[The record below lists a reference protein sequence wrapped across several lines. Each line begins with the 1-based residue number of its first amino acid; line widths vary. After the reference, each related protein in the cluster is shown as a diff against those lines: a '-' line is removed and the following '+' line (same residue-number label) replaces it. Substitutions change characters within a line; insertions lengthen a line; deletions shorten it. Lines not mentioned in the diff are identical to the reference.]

1 MKINF
6 SSLKVYVNTE
16 IQKLYNVFSPI
27 LHSHGNITSNG
38 MIGDSNDNANK
49 NVVTDENGQI
59 TIEEKTEG
67 LDSFNYGYIDE
78 NLQCHLIKVE
88 EINILSA
95 DSQLLPSEDFNLSG
109 EIITDDETNNPIA
122 VKIYLNND
130 YLETIYTYGYD
141 KSFDFSIE
149 DSELVSGENII
160 KMQCGN
166 VVLEHTCLLSQDVLT
181 LTSDKDILSYADND
195 AATLTA
201 TLFANDNVGKEV
213 VFSTDVLKSTVV
225 SESGTYNFGNKF
237 VFDCSFLSA
246 INEEELWLNKNGMY
260 IHIYPQNTGKI
271 GITVMN
277 SSNSIKQLG
286 GTDGTFT
293 IENGFIKGHGLDDD
307 FSWDISNVD
316 LTDWTLS
323 SGISVTVDEYFY
335 RIATTDSSG
344 VAIAPYISRGAGDVT
359 ITAECMSLQETITI
373 QDYYISSSTDF
384 HFTGASSDTR
394 KYTHP
399 FPNFTF
405 SNTSW
410 EMTAEMKCTHNGE
423 GFGVSNFDNT
433 KQVWCVKQGNN
444 YYLSGL
450 EGTNPNLWERSN
462 VLMNTTTYY
471 PIKITKEG
479 DVLKWYFN
487 DVLMKTMSS
496 TDFANVS
503 TVTVSGMS
511 YYASSNFYV
520 RNIKVKPL

>member
-16 IQKLYNVFSPI
+16 IQKLHNVFSPI

-130 YLETIYTYGYD
+130 YLETVYTYGYD

-149 DSELVSGENII
+149 DSELVSGENTI

-166 VVLEHTCLLSQDVLT
+166 IVVEHTCLLSQDTLT
-181 LTSDKDILSYADND
+181 LISDKDILSATDSD
-195 AATLTA
+195 VATLTA
-201 TLFANDNVGKEV
+201 KVYGSDVSGKSV
-213 VFSTDVLKSTVV
+213 VFKNGSTVL
-225 SESGTYNFGNKF
+225 
-237 VFDCSFLSA
+237 D
-246 INEEELWLNKNGMY
+246 
-260 IHIYPQNTGKI
+260 
-271 GITVMN
+271 TV
-277 SSNSIKQLG
+277 
-286 GTDGTFT
+286 
-293 IENGFIKGHGLDDD
+293 
-307 FSWDISNVD
+307 
-316 LTDWTLS
+316 
-323 SGISVTVDEYFY
+323 
-335 RIATTDSSG
+335 TTDSNGEAEYEYTSQ
-344 VAIAPYISRGAGDVT
+344 GAGDVT
-359 ITAECMSLQETITI
+359 ITAEYQLLQETYTI
-373 QDYYISSSTDF
+373 QDCYISSSTDF

-423 GFGVSNFDNT
+423 GFGVSNSDNT
-433 KQVWCVKQGNN
+433 KQVWCLKQGNN

-496 TDFANVS
+496 TDFASVS

-511 YYASSNFYV
+511 YYSASNFYV